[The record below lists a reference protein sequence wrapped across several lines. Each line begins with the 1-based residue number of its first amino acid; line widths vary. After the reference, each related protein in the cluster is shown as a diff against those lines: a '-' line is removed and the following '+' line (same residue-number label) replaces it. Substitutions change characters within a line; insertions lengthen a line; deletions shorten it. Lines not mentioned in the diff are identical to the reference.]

1 MFTSVLVKFV
11 GKLCNL
17 LNLSPSLLLWW
28 PLVLWGAG
36 DKQLIHISRRSL
48 YERIY
53 IVTLFFTFSVSYY
66 SYYYLFMFID
76 PTYKTMFAFPFPI
89 VLVAIHNIKNGE
101 CESHAYPG

>member
-48 YERIY
+48 YEIIY

-66 SYYYLFMFID
+66 SYYYLF
-76 PTYKTMFAFPFPI
+76 Y
-89 VLVAIHNIKNGE
+89 VYRSNL
-101 CESHAYPG
+101 